1 MILGMSTATF
11 TLVHVIISL
20 VGIGSGLVV
29 AVGLWRAQ
37 PLPLW
42 TALFLASTIATSAT
56 GFLFHSKTFG
66 PPHVVGVISL
76 MVLAIGLLALYGLH
90 LARNWRGTYVFC
102 ALAALY
108 FNVFVAVA
116 QAFDKVPAL
125 HALAPKGSE
134 PPFAVAQLLVLGGFV
149 AFGVAAAKRFH
160 PLRPAAHA

>member
-1 MILGMSTATF
+1 MGVAAAAMLVAYAAWAFRRPERGPWYEATIVPVMLWLGRYRQLVARGHGEAPEELILRDRPL
-11 TLVHVIISL
+11 LVLSL
-20 VGIGSGLVV
+20 
-29 AVGLWRAQ
+29 
-37 PLPLW
+37 LW

-116 QAFDKVPAL
+116 QAFERV
-125 HALAPKGSE
+125 
-134 PPFAVAQLLVLGGFV
+134 VV
-149 AFGVAAAKRFH
+149 
-160 PLRPAAHA
+160 